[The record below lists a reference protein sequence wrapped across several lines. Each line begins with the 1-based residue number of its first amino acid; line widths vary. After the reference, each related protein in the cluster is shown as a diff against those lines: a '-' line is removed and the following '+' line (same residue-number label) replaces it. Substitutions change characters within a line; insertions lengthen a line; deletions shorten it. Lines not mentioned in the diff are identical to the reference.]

1 MKFIQGIYSKLRLM
15 KIKSLLTLGFLATAA
30 FAFGQLPRIVLQP
43 DGGGSPQVF
52 LNFDDAINAAEAN
65 DRLYLSGGG
74 FQSTEQITLD
84 FPVHFIGAGF
94 HPDSTTV
101 TNATVLTTSN
111 SIIITNGGSNSTFTG
126 IKFDSQVS
134 PDFKYGLSG
143 SDDDPTG
150 IYFERC
156 EFMHGVRV
164 TTPLAGQSS
173 SESVFNECVF
183 RDDVTGADN
192 SSVSLTKC
200 IFASGAAI
208 NSLDGGGLII
218 DHCVFIGN
226 AAISNSHNSTVRNSI
241 FATSVVPLYQCNGT
255 SVQNCLTY
263 DSDYFGNSSGTISNS
278 FTNASNP
285 FVDETN
291 DDYDYTDDLDVIDSS
306 DASDAALDGTDMGL
320 YGSSTPAKMGAV
332 PYNPHYINVEIAPST
347 DGNGN
352 LPVTIK
358 TQAQT
363 Y

>member
-1 MKFIQGIYSKLRLM
+1 M
-15 KIKSLLTLGFLATAA
+15 KIKTLFTLCLLATAA
-30 FAFGQLPRIVLQP
+30 LAFGQLPRIVLQP

-65 DRLYLSGGG
+65 DRLYFSGGG
-74 FQSTEQITLD
+74 FQSTAQITLD
-84 FPVHFIGAGF
+84 FPVHFIGAGY
-94 HPDSTTV
+94 HPDSTVV
-101 TNATVLTTSN
+101 TNATVLTTSL

-126 IKFDSQVS
+126 IKFDSQAS
-134 PDFKYGLSG
+134 PNFKYGLTG
-143 SDDDPTG
+143 ADDDPTG
-150 IYFERC
+150 LYFERC
-156 EFMHGVRV
+156 ELVKGVRLAA
-164 TTPLAGQSS
+164 PLMAQND

-200 IFASGAAI
+200 IFGNSAFI

-226 AAISNSHNSTVRNSI
+226 ASISNSHNSTVRNTI

-263 DSDYFGNSSGTISNS
+263 DSEYFGNSSGTISNS

-291 DDYDYTDDLDVIDSS
+291 DDYDYTDNLDIIDSS

-320 YGSSTPAKMGAV
+320 YGSSTPAKIGAV
-332 PYNPHYINVEIAPST
+332 PYNPHYIDVEIAPST